1 MESYSSINF
10 KNTNDSFIND
20 VQDTPLSKTFFSKE
34 NINLLQNT
42 IIQKIRFKSNN
53 NYLIDRQSDEEL
65 IIIMRSIFL
74 TNSKNNDTNIKLQIK
89 ELNHLVLEYCIP
101 NIITNIKQHLQ
112 YLEDIDKPVIPIE
125 PPKNVSIAGEKTLQ
139 PNIGFTKFQ

>member
-1 MESYSSINF
+1 MENYSSINF

-20 VQDTPLSKTFFSKE
+20 VQDTPLSKIFFSKD

-42 IIQKIRFKSNN
+42 IIQKIRNSNN
-53 NYLIDRQSDEEL
+53 NYLIDRQSDEEM

-89 ELNHLVLEYCIP
+89 ELNNLVLEFCIP

-112 YLEDIDKPVIPIE
+112 YLEDIDKPIIPIE
-125 PPKNVSIAGEKTLQ
+125 PPKNVSSAGEKTLQ
-139 PNIGFTKFQ
+139 PNFGFTKFQ